1 MRDPVYNSF
10 PHGLGL
16 RAQIIYCIDVFA
28 RLVVFGL
35 LLWGL
40 LFMMFYLFAGAV

>member
-1 MRDPVYNSF
+1 MLGPQYDSF
-10 PHGLGL
+10 PHGQGL

-28 RLVVFGL
+28 RAVVFGL

-40 LFMMFYLFAGAV
+40 VFMMFYLFAGAV